1 MKSALFLLLG
11 LLSLASPAPAQEAPH
26 PLTLEE
32 AKRIA
37 TEKNP
42 RYREAQSAVESA
54 RAGERM
60 GVMAF
65 LPELRLSLYSGG
77 YLSRIF
83 TGQDEFGKPVRRDDP
98 LNLTGSSSN
107 QQISL
112 GSITLFDGGAR
123 YRDLKAA
130 RADANATDAAVLQ
143 GAATLEA
150 ELTRRYYDAKRKG
163 ELIRLEEELLKSAE
177 ARQSATER
185 LLRVASASPVDLLG
199 AEVAV
204 AEQARVLESARGEAR
219 KAMLAL
225 AEEVGVSDAPEWTL
239 TSEPPPVFDPTT
251 LDADSLAERALS
263 SSPLLAQLQARAVAG
278 EQRSKA
284 AGAARWPT
292 VSASASFGRSIG
304 TEGYGSFF
312 DPNPLNQSMGFNVS
326 VSVPV
331 FTGYRTTYAVTTAR
345 VAAMNAR
352 EEVQAARLTLEREVR
367 SALIDLE
374 NAYRSVQLADRGRD
388 LARRRLEL
396 ANQQFRI
403 GALKFVDLESVI
415 EQAARAERDAINARY
430 DFAAARTTLE
440 EKASS
445 SF

>member
-1 MKSALFLLLG
+1 MKSALLLLG
-11 LLSLASPAPAQEAPH
+11 LLCLASPAPAQEPPH

-32 AKRIA
+32 ARQIA
-37 TEKNP
+37 AEKNP
-42 RYREAQSAVESA
+42 RYREAKNDVATA

-65 LPELRLSLYSGG
+65 LPELRLSLGSGG
-77 YLSRIF
+77 YLSRVL
-83 TGQDEFGKPVRRDDP
+83 TGEDEFGKPVRRDDP
-98 LNLTGSSSN
+98 LNLTGSSSS

-123 YRDLKAA
+123 YRGLKAA
-130 RADANATDAAVLQ
+130 RADADATDAAVVL
-143 GAATLEA
+143 GATTLEA

-177 ARQSATER
+177 ARQAATER
-185 LLRVASASPVDLLG
+185 LLRIASASPVDLLG

-204 AEQARVLESARGEAR
+204 AEQGRVLESARGESR

-225 AEEVGVSDAPEWTL
+225 AEEMGVSDAPEWEL
-239 TSEPPPVFDPTT
+239 TSEPPPVLDPTT
-251 LDADSLAERALS
+251 LDADSLAESALS

-278 EQRSKA
+278 EQRSRA
-284 AGAARWPT
+284 AGATRWPT
-292 VSASASFGRSIG
+292 VNAQANFGRSIG

-312 DPNPLNQSMGFNVS
+312 DPNPLNQSMSFGLS

-345 VAAMNAR
+345 VAALNAR
-352 EEVQAARLTLEREVR
+352 EEVHAARLTLEREVR
-367 SALIDLE
+367 GALIDLE
-374 NAYRSVQLADRGRD
+374 NAYRSVQLAERGRD

-403 GALKFVDLESVI
+403 GALKYVDLESVI
-415 EQAARAERDAINARY
+415 EQAARAERDAVNARY
-430 DFAAARTTLE
+430 DFAAARATLE
-440 EKASS
+440 EKASTR
-445 SF
+445 F

>member
-1 MKSALFLLLG
+1 MKSALVLLG
-11 LLSLASPAPAQEAPH
+11 LLCLATPAPAQEAPH

-42 RYREAQSAVESA
+42 RYREARNDVETA
-54 RAGERM
+54 RAAERR

-65 LPELRLSLYSGG
+65 LPELQLGLSSSG
-77 YLSRIF
+77 YLSRTF
-83 TGQDEFGKPVRRDDP
+83 TGEDEFGKPVRRDDP
-98 LNLTGSSSN
+98 LSLTGSSS
-107 QQISL
+107 QQHVSL
-112 GSITLFDGGAR
+112 SSITLFDGGAR

-130 RADANATDAAVLQ
+130 RADGDATDAAVVL

-163 ELIRLEEELLKSAE
+163 ELIGLEEELLKSAE
-177 ARQSATER
+177 ARQAATER

-219 KAMLAL
+219 KAVLAL
-225 AEEVGVSDAPEWTL
+225 AEEMGVSDAPAWTL

-251 LDADSLAERALS
+251 LDADSLAARALE
-263 SSPLLAQLQARAVAG
+263 SSPLLAQLDARAVAG
-278 EQRSKA
+278 EQRSRA

-292 VSASASFGRSIG
+292 VSAQAGFGRSVG
-304 TEGYGSFF
+304 SEGYGSFF
-312 DPNPLNQSMGFNVS
+312 DPNPLNQSFSFGLS
-326 VSVPV
+326 VSLPV
-331 FTGYRTTYAVTTAR
+331 FTGYRTTQAVTQAR
-345 VAAMNAR
+345 VAALNAR

-367 SALIDLE
+367 GALIDLE

-403 GALKFVDLESVI
+403 GALEYVDLEGVI
-415 EQAARAERDAINARY
+415 EQASRAERDAVNARY
-430 DFAAARTTLE
+430 DFAAARATLE
-440 EKASS
+440 EKAST